1 MVATY
6 NCLLGIAP
14 MQPGLGINDMTFVC
28 NNGYTFQF
36 LTQPDAIYFMIH
48 HKLPEPIR
56 WPRRVKYTE
65 KDAEQVAAKFAD
77 HPISDSLVFGDLWRN
92 RVRGHLIS
100 LEEGVLEH
108 FFFGRTVLIGDAA
121 HKVRDI

>member
-1 MVATY
+1 
-6 NCLLGIAP
+6 
-14 MQPGLGINDMTFVC
+14 MQPGLGVNDMTFVC
-28 NNGYTFQF
+28 NDGYTFQF

-48 HKLPEPIR
+48 HKLPEPLR
-56 WPRRVKYTE
+56 WPHRVRYTE

-77 HPISDSLVFGDLWRN
+77 HPISDSLVFRDLWRN

-121 HKVRDI
+121 HKVWGL

>member
-1 MVATY
+1 
-6 NCLLGIAP
+6 
-14 MQPGLGINDMTFVC
+14 MQPGLGTNDMTFVC

-36 LTQPDAIYFMIH
+36 LTQPNAIYFMIH

-56 WPRRVKYTE
+56 WPARVRYTE
-65 KDAEQVAAKFAD
+65 NDAEEVAAKFAD

-92 RVRGHLIS
+92 RIRGHLIS

-121 HKVRDI
+121 HKV

>member
-1 MVATY
+1 
-6 NCLLGIAP
+6 

-28 NNGYTFQF
+28 NKGYTIQI
-36 LTQPDAIYFMIH
+36 LTQPDTVYFMIH
-48 HKLPEPIR
+48 HKLSEPVR
-56 WPRRVKYTE
+56 WPDRVRHTD

-77 HPISDSLVFGDLWRN
+77 HRITDSLVFGDLWQSRS
-92 RVRGHLIS
+92 RGHLIS

-121 HKVRDI
+121 HKV